1 MLLRSG
7 GLDLFYI
14 DESNDKDLFA
24 VTAIAIPFLRQT
36 DGIWQITWPDF
47 LEAAKGWRRAVAEK
61 VKIPTS
67 KELHAWKLVS
77 GRGNYLYGNRQLKK
91 GHATQAYLDILRLVT
106 FVPPESVITVVGSRG
121 PQMYGHERLE
131 RVMYALFQRMR
142 RQCVGRQCNGMTF
155 FDQGHDE
162 YRKLYRK
169 AQVHLPTGSRFGLAA
184 RNLPLDMFVKDANEK
199 NSKHCLF
206 TQLADLIS
214 YAALAKVRFEKS
226 VMEQS
231 QQDIGLQYIYD
242 GVPNTIKNLKAG
254 GVDGIVR
261 IG

>member
-1 MLLRSG
+1 MLRSG
-7 GLDLFYI
+7 GLDVFYI
-14 DESNDKDLFA
+14 DESNDKALFA
-24 VTAIAIPFLRQT
+24 VTAIAIPFLRLA

-47 LEAAKGWRRAVAEK
+47 LEAAKGWRRAVAEE

-77 GRGNYLYGNRQLKK
+77 GRGNYLYGSRQLKK
-91 GHATQAYLDILRLVT
+91 GDALVAYTKILRLAS
-106 FVPPESVITVVGSRG
+106 FVPPESIITVVGSRG

-142 RQCVGRQCNGMTF
+142 RQCIGRNSNAMTF

-169 AQVHLPTGSRFGLAA
+169 AHVHLPTGSRFGPA
-184 RNLPLDMFVKDANEK
+184 RNLPLDMFVKDGNEK

-214 YAALAKVRFEKS
+214 YAALAKVRFEKG
-226 VMEQS
+226 VMDQA
-231 QQDIGLQYIYD
+231 QQDIGLQYLYD
-242 GVPNTIKNLKAG
+242 GVPSALKNLKAG
-254 GVDGIVR
+254 STDGIVR